1 MMILEIR
8 EASWSAPVFWRFD
21 NMNRHTNLRNYML
34 NLKNATLQNRFYPA
48 LMATVGLMFNATGV
62 GAQSSGQWQSV
73 AAGQLLNYTVLE
85 PAATTNHPPLP
96 VIIYLKN
103 LAAPRT
109 GTESD
114 EAILHDFHT
123 NGFLVVTLDFA
134 HQSKARVP
142 FINRDLGKLRDDLRA
157 KSFLNQY
164 KPDDAHI
171 FIVPEGCRL
180 KRDVLFYPDDKR
192 PLALDII
199 YPSKPKQ
206 PAGALIEFSCD
217 NQNRMGNTSLSICS
231 DTILDAEATEGF
243 AVAMADHPVAP
254 PYKGLDAMPDCAW
267 KIKAAVRTL
276 RAEGAKLGLNGK
288 IVPVGFSRGSGMALM
303 LVTTENLK
311 EFEGHGEHPD
321 VSSAVQGA
329 VVMSGRFTYLDLL
342 PDDHMLP
349 RYATAWGTRTNSLD
363 VWRRQGAL
371 DYLNHAVMPLFLAI
385 NCSESPDALH
395 QMTVLRKRLAELGND
410 EVFMMDPEPR
420 GHKVTLASDI
430 LDAMDRYLKSRLN

>member
-1 MMILEIR
+1 M
-8 EASWSAPVFWRFD
+8 
-21 NMNRHTNLRNYML
+21 
-34 NLKNATLQNRFYPA
+34 
-48 LMATVGLMFNATGV
+48 
-62 GAQSSGQWQSV
+62 
-73 AAGQLLNYTVLE
+73 
-85 PAATTNHPPLP
+85 
-96 VIIYLKN
+96 IIYLKN

-114 EAILHDFHT
+114 NAILHDFHT
-123 NGFLVVTLDFA
+123 NGYLVVTLDFA
-134 HQSKARVP
+134 HHSKSRVP

-157 KSFLNQY
+157 RQILTQFKV
-164 KPDDAHI
+164 DDAHI
-171 FIVPEGCRL
+171 FIVPKGSRL
-180 KRDVLFYPDDKR
+180 LRDVVHYQDGNR
-192 PLALDII
+192 TLAMDII
-199 YPSKPKQ
+199 YPSKPKL
-206 PAGALIEFSCD
+206 PTGALIEFSCD
-217 NQNRMGNTSLSICS
+217 NQNCLGNTSLSICS

-303 LVTTENLK
+303 LVTAGGMA
-311 EFEGHGEHPD
+311 EFEGHGEHPE

-329 VVMSGRFTYLDLL
+329 VVMSGRFTCLDLL

-349 RYATAWGTRTNSLD
+349 RYATAWGARETSLD

-371 DYLNHAVMPLFLAI
+371 DYLNHAAMPLFLTI

-395 QMTVLRKRLAELGND
+395 QMTVLRKRFADLGND
-410 EVFMMDPEPR
+410 AGFMMDPEPR
-420 GHKVTLASDI
+420 GHKVTLVPDI
-430 LDAMDRYLKSRLN
+430 LNAMDRYLKSRLN